1 MRGVSPFTATIILV
15 VTTIVIGV
23 IVYNILSSYIR
34 SAGTGSAEVQRK
46 LEECSKADFSAFI
59 SSKTNNYM
67 NVTLVA
73 RGVGDFNLE
82 KEFIAWIILNDNSY
96 IFVGNVSSSTDFGGC
111 NTCSKITELQ
121 INITGFGEKVKGV
134 KVQDLKCG
142 IFTEAFI

>member
-1 MRGVSPFTATIILV
+1 MRGVSPFIATIVLV

-23 IVYNILSSYIR
+23 VVYSILNSYIR
-34 SAGTGSAEVQRK
+34 SAGAGGTEAQRK

-67 NVTLVA
+67 NVTLIA
-73 RGVGDFNLE
+73 KGVGNFNLE

-96 IFVGNVSSSTDFGGC
+96 IFVGNVSSSTDFGTC
-111 NTCSKITELQ
+111 STCSKITELQ

-142 IFTEAFI
+142 IFTEVFI